1 VEHGPWSVVLG
12 SWNIVPDYQ
21 CLARDRAT
29 LSAIN
34 AWLAIGLVYGS
45 RIVEHCPRATNC
57 FTWNTGHGSRI
68 TDHCPRLSVLISR

>member
-1 VEHGPWSVVLG
+1 VVRGAWFAVRG
-12 SWNIVPDYQ
+12 S
-21 CLARDRAT
+21 
-29 LSAIN
+29 LSLTIN